1 MLIPKLTMILLSTIL
16 NIPVLDKLVPES
28 LKYFVLNETH
38 YNFRVPNNRIIT
50 FEYRIIA
57 ENVRIC
63 VINIDSINS
72 LK

>member
-1 MLIPKLTMILLSTIL
+1 MLIPKLTMIFLITIL